1 MITTISSLITLHGNR
16 QVTVELTF
24 LLFFSNMSIFLLHMR
39 KTYFG
44 SRFTTGILAR
54 QRVM

>member
-1 MITTISSLITLHGNR
+1 MITTISSLITLHGNG

-44 SRFTTGILAR
+44 SCFTTGILAR